1 MFHVVEI
8 CPCSPEVCFCP
19 LLFGPTLA
27 AHLQSKHPSCKTWPI
42 CTYPWTME
50 QRMVDGWKD
59 WLDQI
64 LVTSAI
70 ITCHNAL
77 LLFIIFVP
85 FPRLHGCS
93 VNNHRGF
100 LVYVEYICCGHFQ
113 LCIPQ
118 SLPQT
123 SLPPNVQF
131 PNLS

>member
-85 FPRLHGCS
+85 FPRLQWLQRQQSPWISCLRRIHLLWS
-93 VNNHRGF
+93 FSALHPPKF
-100 LVYVEYICCGHFQ
+100 ATDKPP
-113 LCIPQ
+113 PQ
-118 SLPQT
+118 CPIS
-123 SLPPNVQF
+123 
-131 PNLS
+131 